1 VRLFFQKKKI
11 VIPQAVSG
19 RQPAHPA
26 ADYHHIMPRRGG
38 RPGKTFAA
46 IIADFMADPIVFT
59 IHVCRMSFLVVGALR
74 G

>member
-1 VRLFFQKKKI
+1 
-11 VIPQAVSG
+11 
-19 RQPAHPA
+19 
-26 ADYHHIMPRRGG
+26 MPRRGG

-59 IHVCRMSFLVVGALR
+59 IHICRMSFLVVGALR